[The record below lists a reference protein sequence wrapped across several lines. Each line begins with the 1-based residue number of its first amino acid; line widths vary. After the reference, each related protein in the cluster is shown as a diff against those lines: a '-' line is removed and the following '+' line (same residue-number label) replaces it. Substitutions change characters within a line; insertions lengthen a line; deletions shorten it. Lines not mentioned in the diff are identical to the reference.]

1 MLRGY
6 LKVSGRNMLAR
17 RRAQGFT
24 LIEIMVVVAI
34 LAILAAAVIPRIMD
48 EPDKARVVKAK
59 NDIRALEAALNM
71 YRLDNFD
78 YPTTD
83 QGLEALVSAPSVAPE
98 PANYK
103 EGGYLNKLPKDP
115 WGNEYQYLSPGENG
129 EVDIYSLGADRQNG
143 GDGFAADIGNWN
155 LD

>member
-1 MLRGY
+1 MG
-6 LKVSGRNMLAR
+6 VQ
-17 RRAQGFT
+17 RRARGFT

-59 NDIRALEAALNM
+59 QDIRALEAALNM
-71 YRLDNFD
+71 YRLDNFS

-83 QGLEALVSAPSVAPE
+83 QGLDALVSAPAIEPE
-98 PANYK
+98 PQNYK
-103 EGGYLNKLPKDP
+103 EGGYIKKMPKDP

-129 EVDIYSLGADRQNG
+129 EIDIYSLGADRSPG
-143 GDGFAADIGNWN
+143 GAGFAADIGNWN
-155 LD
+155 ID

>member
-1 MLRGY
+1 MRRQ
-6 LKVSGRNMLAR
+6 GRNLPSSIGHR
-17 RRAQGFT
+17 QGGFT

-34 LAILAAAVIPRIMD
+34 LAILAAVVVPRIMD

-59 NDIRALEAALNM
+59 QDIRALESALNL
-71 YRLDNFD
+71 YKLDNFN

-83 QGLEALVSAPSVAPE
+83 QGLSALVDRPTGSPE
-98 PANYK
+98 PPNYK
-103 EGGYLNKLPKDP
+103 SGGYLNKVPKDP

-129 EVDIYSLGADRQNG
+129 EIDIYSLGADRSLG
-143 GDGFAADIGNWN
+143 GDGFNADIGNWN

>member
-1 MLRGY
+1 MGEQ
-6 LKVSGRNMLAR
+6 
-17 RRAQGFT
+17 RRARGFT

-59 NDIRALEAALNM
+59 NDIRAIEAALNL
-71 YRLDNFD
+71 YRLDNYA

-83 QGLEALVSAPSVAPE
+83 QGLESLISAPSLGPE

-103 EGGYLNKLPKDP
+103 EGGYLNKMPKDP

-129 EVDIYSLGADRQNG
+129 EIDVYSLGADRTPG
-143 GDGFAADIGNWN
+143 GAGYAADIGNWN
-155 LD
+155 ID